1 VTISSF
7 FVTFRRIQIIEIM
20 TELHRESPLFDKVLV
35 MQLQSG
41 IQEARVIPLTVRII
55 PGTRST
61 NLAGQAER
69 LVHIEITD
77 ENDPYFLY
85 ILDVGE
91 QDFHQLKRDQSLLVE
106 FPVFPTKLIDLIEL
120 CLASAGDVGV
130 AVSSTDTAATASN
143 STFSAKLDMT
153 SGAFSIIESNKFKQ
167 LNHISLQMRPG
178 NDAAIKAYLSSRLA
192 HTSAIASRKSEDLD
206 KALSELEAL
215 RVANREITTELSEL
229 R

>member
-1 VTISSF
+1 
-7 FVTFRRIQIIEIM
+7 
-20 TELHRESPLFDKVLV
+20 
-35 MQLQSG
+35 
-41 IQEARVIPLTVRII
+41 
-55 PGTRST
+55 
-61 NLAGQAER
+61 
-69 LVHIEITD
+69 
-77 ENDPYFLY
+77 
-85 ILDVGE
+85 
-91 QDFHQLKRDQSLLVE
+91 
-106 FPVFPTKLIDLIEL
+106 
-120 CLASAGDVGV
+120 
-130 AVSSTDTAATASN
+130 
-143 STFSAKLDMT
+143 MT